1 MQIFLKLFF
10 LISILLTFTIS
21 EKMTGRTLAQEEE
34 PEEENLNINVFGDV
48 KAPKKHLK
56 AREDT
61 DNVIEELFGDCSTA
75 IEIDNA
81 MIINLEEEVKIKP
94 LSYTGETFLLIGEY
108 KDNDL
113 RFDLCE
119 PFHQGLFREGEE
131 YKVIAKTFQGNK
143 KYKLAGR
150 FTFPIISED
159 TEEDPLAERKI
170 QKKTKN

>member
-1 MQIFLKLFF
+1 MQIFLKLF
-10 LISILLTFTIS
+10 LLMSILLTFTIS
-21 EKMTGRTLAQEEE
+21 EKMPSITLAQEEE
-34 PEEENLNINVFGDV
+34 LEEENLSINVFGDI
-48 KAPKKHLK
+48 KATKKHLK
-56 AREDT
+56 AREDA
-61 DNVIEELFGDCSTA
+61 DNTTEEFFGDCSTA

-94 LSYTGETFLLIGEY
+94 LSYTGEIFLLIGEY